1 MSPNSVKNGT
11 NSTNLLEY
19 DSWPF
24 AATQAPLFLK
34 LESALK
40 IAIVMKS
47 FAGRNR

>member
-1 MSPNSVKNGT
+1 MSPNSGKNGT
-11 NSTNLLEY
+11 NSTNLLEH
-19 DSWPF
+19 DSCPF

-40 IAIVMKS
+40 IVIAMKS